1 MGRFERRYWDEDR
14 FSSRPVRERDDPAK
28 VFGAFVPHRLA
39 GWSPELDSDTV
50 ERIMAAE
57 RSVRHL
63 NERCDPTMALP
74 AEWLIRRAESAASST
89 IEGVHPSA
97 RRLARAEARLAL
109 WGEQPRAAD
118 LEALQNIAAVEH
130 ALRIAAEGRT
140 VTVDDVTDI
149 HRVLMGDDP
158 SAGQLRT
165 QQNWIGPGSI
175 WSTPL
180 NAAYVP
186 PPADRVPELL
196 DDLVA
201 FINDSP
207 GQPLV
212 NMAVAHAQFEMVHP
226 FADGNG
232 RTGRAIMQLMMQ
244 ASRISPS
251 CTLPISSSL
260 ALQRDAYIT
269 ALNDAHVE
277 CEPVEHRRSQA
288 MRAWIALAADATA
301 DAAGYAGQLI
311 DQVAAIR
318 AEWSR
323 ISAAAGV
330 TPASGAGRLLDHL
343 PSNPVL
349 NAARA
354 AELLG
359 ASWRTGARSLLRLEN
374 AGILVQRSAGRR
386 NRVYEAAAIT
396 GAFADAVNTSLTRIE
411 LPGPAE

>member
-1 MGRFERRYWDEDR
+1 MGRLERRYWDEDR
-14 FSSRPVRERDDPAK
+14 FSSRPVRERDDPAN
-28 VFGAFVPHRLA
+28 VFGAFVPHRLV
-39 GWSPELDSDTV
+39 GWSPELDSNTV
-50 ERIMAAE
+50 ERIIAAE
-57 RSVRHL
+57 RSVRRL
-63 NERCDPTMALP
+63 NERCDPTMTLP
-74 AEWLIRRAESAASST
+74 AEWLIRRAESAASSR

-118 LEALQNIAAVEH
+118 FEALRNVAAVEH
-130 ALRIAAEGRT
+130 ALRIAAEDRT

-201 FINDSP
+201 FINESQ
-207 GQPLV
+207 GHPLV
-212 NMAVAHAQFEMVHP
+212 NMAVAHAQFEMIHP

-232 RTGRAIMQLMMQ
+232 RTGRAIMQLMLQ
-244 ASRISPS
+244 VSRISPS

-269 ALNDAHVE
+269 ALNDAHIE
-277 CEPVEHRRSQA
+277 CEPAEHRRSGA
-288 MRAWIALAADATA
+288 MRAWIALAVDATA

-311 DQVAAIR
+311 DQVAAIG
-318 AEWSR
+318 AEWRR
-323 ISAAAGV
+323 IAAAAGI
-330 TPASGAGRLLDHL
+330 TPTAGAGRLLDHL

-349 NAARA
+349 NASRA

-359 ASWRTGARSLLRLEN
+359 VSWRTGARSLLRLES

-396 GAFADAVNTSLTRIE
+396 GAFADAVNTSRTRVE
-411 LPGPAE
+411 FPAPPV